1 MSNAVSEQAG
11 PAAISGLCKPGYEQL
26 LEAFRHNFAEFDE
39 VGASLCLNVQGETVV
54 ELWGGHTAEDR
65 KTPWQEDTLSIVFSC
80 TKAAT
85 ALCAHLLIDRG
96 ELDLHAPVS
105 KYWPEFAANGKEN
118 ATVEMMLNHSV
129 GLPAFRAPIKLGGY
143 NDWDYMVKRLEAEE
157 PFWEPGT
164 RNGYHMVSFGWTVG
178 ELVRRVSGQ
187 SLGQF
192 FRSEFA
198 EPLGLDFWIGLPES
212 EEHRVAPM
220 IQFFPGPDSP
230 MTDFIVALMNE
241 PESIS
246 SLSFL
251 NSGGYDPDARETHA
265 AEIGGAGGIANARA
279 LAGMYVPVA
288 NGGQSKKGQ
297 LFSTAAIDRMS
308 TVSMATLK
316 DATFLMPSR
325 FALGF
330 MKSMDNRY
338 RPLGHVESVILGDRA
353 FGHVGAGGSIGF
365 ADPDCNMAFAYTMI
379 KMGGGLM
386 LNERGQG
393 VVDAAYKSLGYSDN
407 KPGFW
412 RR

>member
-1 MSNAVSEQAG
+1 MSDAISEQAG
-11 PAAISGLCKPGYEQL
+11 LATISGFCKPGYGQL
-26 LEAFRHNFAEFDE
+26 LEAFKHNFAQFDE

-65 KTPWQEDTLSIVFSC
+65 KTPWQEDTLSIIFSC

-85 ALCAHLLIDRG
+85 SLCAHLLIDRG

-105 KYWPEFAANGKEN
+105 KYWPEFAANGKKS

-129 GLPAFRAPIKLGGY
+129 GLPAFRAAIKPGGY
-143 NDWDYMVKRLEAEE
+143 NDWDYMIKMLEAEE
-157 PFWEPGT
+157 PFWQPGT

-178 ELVRRVSGQ
+178 ELVRRVTGK

-198 EPLGLDFWIGLPES
+198 EPLGLDFWIGLPEC
-212 EEHRVAPM
+212 EEKRVAHM
-220 IQFFPGPDSP
+220 IQFLPGPDTP
-230 MTDFIVALMNE
+230 ATDFLLALLNE
-241 PESIS
+241 PKSIS

-251 NSGGYDPDARETHA
+251 NSGGYDPDAREAHA

-297 LFSTAAIDRMS
+297 MFSTEAIDRMS

-316 DATFLMPSR
+316 DATLLLPSR

-330 MKSMDNRY
+330 MKSMDNRH
-338 RPLGHVESVILGDRA
+338 RPHGHLESVVLGDRA

-379 KMGGGLM
+379 KMGAGLL